1 MRIPTNSLFRQQMQT
16 LNKQYEL
23 LVKYAGQIS
32 SGKKINDAS
41 EDPILASHIKMTED
55 YISGLQIYDGNGVIA
70 QSRTSLFE
78 SSMKN
83 VVDIIDQVKVQMKAA
98 QNDTLTNSDRSEITK
113 KLEGLLTGLLN
124 NANIRDGSGQYIYGG
139 INTGTQPYVLS
150 NGKYVY
156 QGQLSS
162 TTVNIDSINSVLFNE
177 SGHSVFGDIY
187 NGNGAFTIKGA
198 SSNTGTAYAS
208 PGSIVDRSAYVA
220 DTYTVTFALDGSNNI
235 VYTVNGATSGQ
246 VIPPLPSTTPYP
258 YTAGSPITF
267 NGISIPFTGT
277 PAAGDTFQVAPSE
290 KQNVFDSLQ
299 QVIDLLKT
307 PINNDTER
315 AAFHQELSQL
325 LGSFEQSADHMRGY
339 LSEVGTRSSLLNSQV
354 ASNKNAVLSQNS
366 MLSKLSDTNM
376 DEVISAY
383 MRQMV
388 SLQATQ
394 QSYMKLQEVMSQII
408 RF

>member
-1 MRIPTNSLFRQQMQT
+1 MRIPTHSLFQQQMQT

-55 YISGLQIYDGNGVIA
+55 YISGLELYDSNGTIA

-78 SSMKN
+78 TSMKN
-83 VVDIIDQVKVQMKAA
+83 VVDAIGQVKTQIQSA

-139 INTGTQPYVLS
+139 INTSTEPYVLQ
-150 NGKYVY
+150 NGNYVY

-162 TTVNIDSINSVLFNE
+162 TSVNIDSTNSVLFNE
-177 SGHSVFGDIY
+177 SGYTVFGDIY
-187 NGNGAFTIKGA
+187 NGNGIFTIEGA

-208 PGSIVDRSAYVA
+208 PGGIVDRSAYVS
-220 DTYTVTFALDGSNNI
+220 DTYTISFSLDVSNNV
-235 VYTVNGATSGQ
+235 VYTVNGAATGQ
-246 VIPPLPSTTPYP
+246 VIPPLPSTTPYA
-258 YTAGSPITF
+258 YTPGSPILF
-267 NGISIPFTGT
+267 NGISIPITGM

-299 QVIDLLKT
+299 KVIDLLKT

-315 AAFHQELSQL
+315 AAFHQQL
-325 LGSFEQSADHMRGY
+325 TQHLGAFEQSADHMRGY
-339 LSEVGTRSSLLNSQV
+339 LSEVGTRSSLLNGQV
-354 ASNKNAVLSQNS
+354 LANS
-366 MLSKLSDTNM
+366 SAALTQKTMLSKLSDTNM
-376 DEVISAY
+376 DEVISSY

-408 RF
+408 KF